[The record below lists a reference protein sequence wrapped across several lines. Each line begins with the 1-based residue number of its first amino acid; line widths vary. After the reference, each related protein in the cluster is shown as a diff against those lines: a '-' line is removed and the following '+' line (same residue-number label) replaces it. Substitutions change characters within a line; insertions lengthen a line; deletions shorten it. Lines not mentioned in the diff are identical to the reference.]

1 MIDSINNIY
10 KRMKDIKNYTKG
22 FKDYKPEIVRNF
34 DDLYNSAV
42 QKNKKSNVVND
53 KSSAVHPYLKVETKE
68 NDKNLNNNNKTQ
80 IDDAISKASLKYK
93 VSEDL
98 IRAVIS
104 IESNYDQYAVSKS
117 GAMGL
122 MQIIPKTSLDL
133 GLEKPFDIY
142 DNIDAGVKY
151 LKSLLNKYN
160 GDLEKSLAAY
170 NAGPENVDKYN
181 GIPDFT
187 ETKEY
192 VKKIKAIL
200 LNK

>member
-1 MIDSINNIY
+1 MIDGVNNIY

-22 FKDYKPEIVRNF
+22 LNNYKPEIVRNF

-42 QKNKKSNVVND
+42 QKNNKTSEEKN
-53 KSSAVHPYLKVETKE
+53 KTPEVHPFLKVESDE
-68 NDKNLNNNNKTQ
+68 NNQKLNSGKIK
-80 IDDAISKASLKYK
+80 IDDAILQASQKYK
-93 VSEDL
+93 ISEDL

-104 IESNYDQYAVSKS
+104 VESNYDQYAVSKS

-142 DNIDAGVKY
+142 ENIDAGVKY
-151 LKSLLNKYN
+151 LKSLLTRYN

-170 NAGPENVDKYN
+170 NAGPENVDKFN

-192 VKKIKAIL
+192 VKKIKDIL
-200 LNK
+200 FKN

>member
-1 MIDSINNIY
+1 MIDNVNNIY

-22 FKDYKPEIVRNF
+22 LNNYKPEIVRNF

-42 QKNKKSNVVND
+42 QKNNKTSEEKN
-53 KSSAVHPYLKVETKE
+53 KAPEVHPFLKVESDE
-68 NDKNLNNNNKTQ
+68 NNQKLNSSKIK
-80 IDDAISKASLKYK
+80 IDDAILQASQKYK
-93 VSEDL
+93 ISEDL

-104 IESNYDQYAVSKS
+104 VESNYDQYAVSKS

-142 DNIDAGVKY
+142 ENVDAGVKY
-151 LKSLLNKYN
+151 LKSLLTRYN

-170 NAGPENVDKYN
+170 NAGPENVDKFN

-192 VKKIKAIL
+192 VKKIKDIL
-200 LNK
+200 LKN

>member
-1 MIDSINNIY
+1 MIDGVNNIY

-22 FKDYKPEIVRNF
+22 LSNYKPEIVRNF
-34 DDLYNSAV
+34 DDLYNNAT
-42 QKNKKSNVVND
+42 QKNNKPAEEKNKN
-53 KSSAVHPYLKVETKE
+53 AEVHPFLKVELE
-68 NDKNLNNNNKTQ
+68 ENNKKLINNKNQ
-80 IDDAISKASLKYK
+80 IDDAISKSSQKYK
-93 VSEDL
+93 ISEDL
-98 IRAVIS
+98 IRAIIS
-104 IESNYDQYAVSKS
+104 VESNYDQYAVSKS

-142 DNIDAGVKY
+142 ENIDAGVRY

-170 NAGPENVDKYN
+170 NAGPENVDKFN

-192 VKKIKAIL
+192 VKRIKQIL
-200 LNK
+200 FNK

>member
-1 MIDSINNIY
+1 MIDGVNNIY

-22 FKDYKPEIVRNF
+22 LSNYKPEIVRNF
-34 DDLYNSAV
+34 DDLYNNAT
-42 QKNKKSNVVND
+42 QKNNKPAEEKNKN
-53 KSSAVHPYLKVETKE
+53 AEVHTFLKVELE
-68 NDKNLNNNNKTQ
+68 ENNKKLINNKNQ
-80 IDDAISKASLKYK
+80 IDDAISKSSQKYK
-93 VSEDL
+93 ISEDL
-98 IRAVIS
+98 IRAIIS
-104 IESNYDQYAVSKS
+104 VESNYDQYAVSKS

-142 DNIDAGVKY
+142 ENIDAGVRY

-170 NAGPENVDKYN
+170 NAGPENVDKFN

-192 VKKIKAIL
+192 VKRIKQIL
-200 LNK
+200 FNK